1 MVPEVSGSHDLH
13 SHSHCATSSSN
24 AQPQLDAAAS
34 MLLASFFSLAGYDV
48 RIVDRTLGPGGGSII
63 SKANGTSSYAA
74 TFNPAWICA
83 RRNERK

>member
-1 MVPEVSGSHDLH
+1 MRFIHIH
-13 SHSHCATSSSN
+13 TCATSSSN

-63 SKANGTSSYAA
+63 SKANGTSSYFS
-74 TFNPAWICA
+74 TFNPAWISLPDNPPLG
-83 RRNERK
+83 RW